1 MRSFPDFLM
10 LHARRGNATGNG
22 ASPRARRFGALFGLL
37 VMVATMAATLAPA
50 SFAFAGTDAPQAKKL
65 IEDLTKQALA
75 VLKTE
80 KGNLAQREAKFRT
93 ILTNYFAMQSISRT
107 VAGKHWQDMSP
118 KQQAEF
124 QKLFSEWVLKTYSRR
139 FGGYEGED
147 IAVGDASAVGR
158 DSILVQTK
166 VTGPSRDNKVE
177 WRVRQEGREQ
187 NKIVDVSVDG
197 VSMLVTQ
204 KSEIASIVKNK
215 GVDGMLDTLRSHV
228 QKANATR

>member
-1 MRSFPDFLM
+1 MRSFPDF
-10 LHARRGNATGNG
+10 
-22 ASPRARRFGALFGLL
+22 RAVLALRAVLF
-37 VMVATMAATLAPA
+37 MIFVAAAVAAPWSPA
-50 SFAFAGTDAPQAKKL
+50 SAASDAPQAKKL
-65 IEDLTKQALA
+65 IEDLTQQALE

-80 KGNLAQREAKFRT
+80 KGDLAQREAKFRT

-118 KQQAEF
+118 QQQQDF

-139 FGGYEGED
+139 FGGYDGES
-147 IAVGDASAVGR
+147 ISIGDTSAVGR
-158 DSILVQTK
+158 DSILVHTT

-177 WRVRQEGREQ
+177 WRVRQDGREQ

-204 KSEIASIVKNK
+204 KSEIASIVKSK

-228 QKANATR
+228 QKADTAR

>member
-10 LHARRGNATGNG
+10 LQVRHGNATGTG
-22 ASPRARRFGALFGLL
+22 ASPRARRFGALFGLF
-37 VMVATMAATLAPA
+37 VMAATLALA
-50 SFAFAGTDAPQAKKL
+50 SPAFAGTDAPQAKKL

-80 KGNLAQREAKFRT
+80 KGNFAQREAKFRT

-147 IAVGDASAVGR
+147 IAVGDASAIGR

-166 VTGPSRDNKVE
+166 VTGPSRDNKVD
-177 WRVRQEGREQ
+177 WRVRQDGREQ

-204 KSEIASIVKNK
+204 KSEIASIVKSK

-228 QKANATR
+228 QKANAPR

>member
-1 MRSFPDFLM
+1 MRPFPDFRVF
-10 LHARRGNATGNG
+10 HALR
-22 ASPRARRFGALFGLL
+22 GALLTLFLTAA
-37 VMVATMAATLAPA
+37 VVAPLSLASAA
-50 SFAFAGTDAPQAKKL
+50 SEAPQAKKL
-65 IEDLTKQALA
+65 IEDLTQQALD

-107 VAGKHWQDMSP
+107 VAGKHWQDMSSQ
-118 KQQAEF
+118 QQAEF

-139 FGGYEGED
+139 FGGYDGET
-147 IAVGDASAVGR
+147 IAIGDVSTVGR
-158 DSILVQTK
+158 DSVLVHTT

-177 WRVRQEGREQ
+177 WRVRQDGREQ

-204 KSEIASIVKNK
+204 KSEIASIVKSK
-215 GVDGMLDTLRSHV
+215 GVDGMLDTLRTHV
-228 QKANATR
+228 TKADTAR